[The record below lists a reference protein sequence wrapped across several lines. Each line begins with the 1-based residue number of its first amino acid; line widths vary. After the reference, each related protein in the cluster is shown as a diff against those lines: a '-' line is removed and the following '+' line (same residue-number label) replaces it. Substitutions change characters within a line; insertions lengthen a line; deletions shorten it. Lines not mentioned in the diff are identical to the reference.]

1 MMKEHNR
8 TNDDLPAQITVEDV
22 SEDAN
27 SYQKQG
33 TTLSISQY
41 ADLKSPINHQ
51 NFYIEISQTPKEAL
65 RTTI

>member
-8 TNDDLPAQITVEDV
+8 TYDDVPAHITVEDL

-33 TTLSISQY
+33 TTFSISQY

-51 NFYIEISQTPKEAL
+51 NFYMEIS
-65 RTTI
+65 

>member
-8 TNDDLPAQITVEDV
+8 TYDDVPAHITVEDL

-33 TTLSISQY
+33 TTFSISQY
-41 ADLKSPINHQ
+41 ADLKSPIKHQ
-51 NFYIEISQTPKEAL
+51 NFTQ
-65 RTTI
+65 